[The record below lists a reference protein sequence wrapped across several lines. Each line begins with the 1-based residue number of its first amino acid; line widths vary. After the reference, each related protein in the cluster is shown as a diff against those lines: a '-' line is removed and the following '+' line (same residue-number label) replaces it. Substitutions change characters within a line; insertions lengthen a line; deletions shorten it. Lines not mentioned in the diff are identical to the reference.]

1 MDIVYDHFLALNWEQ
16 YHPDPLE
23 DYITAFYK
31 NTAARSEDIPLK
43 MLPLFNSMQQQNW
56 LLQYASIN
64 GLENILR
71 HMSKRTSF
79 PAQFERAIPIIV
91 KEKE

>member
-1 MDIVYDHFLALNWEQ
+1 
-16 YHPDPLE
+16 
-23 DYITAFYK
+23 
-31 NTAARSEDIPLK
+31 

-79 PAQFERAIPIIV
+79 PAQFDRSIPIIV
-91 KEKE
+91 KEKEEMLPLFNEFFKELCLFSKNHSLLGE